1 MTITEINVKKFKSL
15 HDVSVQPEKVNVFIG
30 ANGSGKSTIWRPLVY

>member
-1 MTITEINVKKFKSL
+1 MTITEINVKKFL